1 MITKINTV
9 TLYVSDQQ
17 KARDFYVEYLG
28 FRIRRDEDM
37 GPMGRWLEVAPDG
50 AQTGF
55 MLASAAGFG
64 KQDQIGA
71 SADIVLHT
79 DDVAALHQR
88 LTAVGLPGDRAGNPG
103 VGHLHQDHRSRRAG
117 NPGQPA
123 PVRPAS
129 GKRHG

>member
-17 KARDFYVEYLG
+17 KARDYYVEYLG
-28 FRIRRDEDM
+28 FRVRRDEDM

-55 MLASAAGFG
+55 MLASAASFG

-71 SADIVLHT
+71 SADIVLHS
-79 DDVAALHQR
+79 DDVAGLRQR
-88 LTAVGLPGDRAGNPG
+88 LIAAGLPVTEPDTQAWGTFIKITDPDGLDI
-103 VGHLHQDHRSRRAG
+103 VVS
-117 NPGQPA
+117 QP
-123 PVRPAS
+123 R
-129 GKRHG
+129 

>member
-1 MITKINTV
+1 VITKINTV

-17 KARDFYVEYLG
+17 KARDFYVQHLG
-28 FRIRRDEDM
+28 LHVRRDEDM

-50 AQTGF
+50 AQSGF

-79 DDVAALHQR
+79 DDVAGLRQR
-88 LTAVGLPGDRAGNPG
+88 LIAAGLPVTEPETQAWGTFVKITDPDGLEI
-103 VGHLHQDHRSRRAG
+103 VVS
-117 NPGQPA
+117 QP
-123 PVRPAS
+123 R
-129 GKRHG
+129 